1 MNPILTSFFNK
12 QKNQSH
18 FSKSSKKKVTKNK
31 FIIRNTSA
39 TYIFSQYLHIENIL
53 YRKTSLPSDKDYN
66 IYSSFI
72 ELSSVDTLNY
82 HEKTENKAKVDIFG
96 FYRAIQLAFKTTHCL
111 IKIRPNEVAFFYY
124 YNKAFINNF
133 SIIKNISDNKNNLVA
148 NNYTR
153 FDYQR
158 KLQIRTQSNFVFNG
172 SQVGFSFF
180 NRVFS
185 QNNTP
190 FISLKKKIAKFFS
203 KKLRSTKVI
212 RSATLEDN
220 YTKRFN
226 SRRQLSSFLKL
237 YKGRR
242 FRQKSATYIFKSK
255 GIFPKNN

>member
-12 QKNQSH
+12 QKNQSY
-18 FSKSSKKKVTKNK
+18 SSRSNKKKVTKNK

-53 YRKTSLPSDKDYN
+53 YRKASLPSYKDYN

-72 ELSSVDTLNY
+72 ELSGVDTLNY
-82 HEKTENKAKVDIFG
+82 HEKTDNKAKVDIFG
-96 FYRAIQLAFKTTHCL
+96 FYRAIQLAFKMTHCL

-133 SIIKNISDNKNNLVA
+133 YIIKNISDNNLVA

-180 NRVFS
+180 NKVFS

-190 FISLKKKIAKFFS
+190 FISRKKKVAKIFS

-226 SRRQLSSFLKL
+226 SRRQFTSFLKL

-242 FRQKSATYIFKSK
+242 FRKKSATYIFKSK
-255 GIFPKNN
+255 AIFPKNT